1 MELILENKLLATF
14 KSISIQV
21 LGFFDKL
28 STAHKIAKVF
38 EAVAQYRS
46 NREAINMLNSLT
58 DKELKDIGISRGDIR
73 RVVYQEQE

>member
-1 MELILENKLLATF
+1 MELILENKLVATF
-14 KSISIQV
+14 KRISIQV

-38 EAVAQYRS
+38 GAVAQYRS